1 MKMWKKIISVI
12 LLICLTGCAKIH
24 WNYEIDRQ
32 GNIDGSID
40 VLVLATLL
48 DGYDNNIEL
57 PQGSSIITDGDYQ
70 GYSIPLD
77 QQLKD
82 ELASYI
88 TIENNILTFE
98 MPNDENNQFLNNFL
112 ASFSNSNIKFD
123 ELSSDDLEITM
134 DFSIPGKILENNA
147 TSIIDGKLHYD
158 LLNFNEDS
166 IYFSCELGM
175 NPMIIY
181 ALCGIGIVVCFGLI
195 GWIAYYFIKKK
206 RNRK

>member
-1 MKMWKKIISVI
+1 MKLCKKIITVA
-12 LLICLTGCAKIH
+12 LLIFLTGCAKIH
-24 WNYEIDRQ
+24 WNYEIDRE
-32 GNIDGSID
+32 GNIEGSVD

-57 PQGSSIITDGDYQ
+57 PEGSSIITDGDYQ

-88 TIENNILTFE
+88 NIENNILTFN

-112 ASFSNSNIKFD
+112 SAFSNSGLSLD
-123 ELSSDDLEITM
+123 ELNTDDLEITM
-134 DFSIPGKILENNA
+134 DFSIPGRILDNNA
-147 TSIIDGKLHYD
+147 TSIIDHKLHYD
-158 LLNFNEDS
+158 LLKFNEDS

-175 NPMIIY
+175 DPMIIY
-181 ALCGIGIVVCFGLI
+181 ALSGLGIIVCFGLI